1 MGASVVSS
9 SQQPTLKKWYRD
21 LLLYVQLR
29 EEFCRTRGCHRA
41 AAGSEGSDDGKNWID
56 AAKDDPIQQ
65 SAHAYIAKHISN
77 VANQE
82 RRLKRIIWFV
92 RVVCSE
98 YHKSKVC
105 LVTKSGGLTPDQKN
119 WKLQSSLHNG
129 RTSPVTVRRWWKQE
143 CSGSVHFREA

>member
-65 SAHAYIAKHISN
+65 SAHAYIAKHISK
-77 VANQE
+77 VA
-82 RRLKRIIWFV
+82 RKTSKTHYLVRSCCMLRI
-92 RVVCSE
+92 
-98 YHKSKVC
+98 
-105 LVTKSGGLTPDQKN
+105 PQK
-119 WKLQSSLHNG
+119 
-129 RTSPVTVRRWWKQE
+129 
-143 CSGSVHFREA
+143 